1 MTKQILIRPYVTEK
15 MTDLMEAGRH
25 YAFVVAKDA
34 NKIEIRKAIE
44 AFYPQVKVAEVR
56 TQVVRG
62 KTRRQFTKRGAVA
75 GRRPGYKKAIVTL
88 TPDSE
93 PINFYEE
100 V

>member
-1 MTKQILIRPYVTEK
+1 MDARV
-15 MTDLMEAGRH
+15 TDLIESGRH
-25 YAFVVAKDA
+25 YGFVVASSA

-44 AFYPQVKVAEVR
+44 AFYPQVKVADVR

-62 KTRRQFTKRGAVA
+62 KARRQFTKRGAVA
-75 GRRPGYKKAIVTL
+75 GRRPGFKKAIITL
-88 TPDSE
+88 TADSE